1 MQVHTM
7 SVLNGFACGD
17 YNCECT
23 TCHKIFSGDK
33 RAITCLECAGQEVFN
48 AGMERAAEIAEND
61 ETDCI
66 NASDHYGCTQGSGIA
81 ESIRKEIERA

>member
-1 MQVHTM
+1 MSAFSDWFDNERPPMYSVHTDRQ
-7 SVLNGFACGD
+7 SQDRCIAEQAF
-17 YNCECT
+17 Y
-23 TCHKIFSGDK
+23 
-33 RAITCLECAGQEVFN
+33 

>member
-1 MQVHTM
+1 M
-7 SVLNGFACGD
+7 SA
-17 YNCECT
+17 
-23 TCHKIFSGDK
+23 FSDWK
-33 RAITCLECAGQEVFN
+33 ATVYFQKTPIDEHLEQAFN